1 MNKIT
6 ISENYYIIIRY
17 HEKDRIS
24 LLFDDKII
32 KGAKA
37 FNQKSTREEILKWG
51 YSIYNQY
58 N

>member
-17 HEKDRIS
+17 HEKDRIA

-37 FNQKSTREEILKWG
+37 FNQKSTREEISKWG
-51 YSIYNQY
+51 I
-58 N
+58 